1 MWQIRLHGIRY
12 PQRAAVRF
20 HTQCGRVLS
29 KEEVQATFPELL
41 WNGFF
46 FSRCDNCTALRA
58 SRRFHMNYSAAH
70 WYRMWPALL
79 STKMHQSTTIRRA
92 AARNIT
98 WCTTQCLVVTQ
109 KQKQET
115 ITSFKISL
123 GGCPFLVVTQTK
135 TKRCHTSPIRRYQTS
150 GAQ

>member
-1 MWQIRLHGIRY
+1 MEFATHKGLL
-12 PQRAAVRF
+12 
-20 HTQCGRVLS
+20 CGSIHSVEGFLAKKRSRQLS
-29 KEEVQATFPELL
+29 LSSCGMV
-41 WNGFF
+41 F
-46 FSRCDNCTALRA
+46 FSWCDNCTALRA

-115 ITSFKISL
+115 ITSFNISL

-135 TKRCHTSPIRRYQTS
+135 TKRCHTSLIRRYQTS